1 MPRDPFQAVH
11 TKSEEAANRKI
22 AGPEVTE
29 LEKPIKVFVKE
40 TAASSSTDERHKT
53 HLLEEQIEVEDKL
66 LGMDSDSE
74 WPLMP
79 VVSGK

>member
-29 LEKPIKVFVKE
+29 LEKVFVKE

-79 VVSGK
+79 AVSGK